1 MTYATVQDLT
11 DTIPARDLQ
20 LLTDQDGASDAVVT
34 SKLQAALNDA
44 TAEINGYISKRVELP
59 LDNPPDMLRVVC
71 RDIAIHRLHANAGT
85 VTDDRVQLRD
95 AAIEYLRMIRD
106 GKVNIGD
113 ETGGDEQEASEG
125 VVMTDG
131 PDRVMTRDNLGK
143 F

>member
-11 DTIPARDLQ
+11 DTIPTRDLQ

-34 SKLQAALNDA
+34 SKLHAALNDA
-44 TAEINGYISKRVELP
+44 TAEINGYISKRVTLP

-71 RDIAIHRLHANAGT
+71 RDIALHRLHANAGRI
-85 VTDDRVQLRD
+85 TDDKAQLRD
-95 AAIEYLRMIRD
+95 AAIEYLRMVRD

-113 ETGGDEQEASEG
+113 EIGGDEQEASEG
-125 VVMTDG
+125 VVMSEG
-131 PDRVMTRDNLGK
+131 PDRVMTRDALRR